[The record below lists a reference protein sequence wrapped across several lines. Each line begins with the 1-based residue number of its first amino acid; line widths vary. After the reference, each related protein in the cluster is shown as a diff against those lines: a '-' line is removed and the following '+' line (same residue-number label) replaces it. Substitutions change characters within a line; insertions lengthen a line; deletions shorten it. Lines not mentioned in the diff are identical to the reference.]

1 MEIKLSN
8 TLIEKVP
15 GFKVGVIQYNN
26 IEIGESPQMLRGR
39 LQLFQES
46 IHFDLQDKNVTDFEG
61 IKEWRQVFKT
71 VGTDPSRYRPSI
83 EALYRRIKKHT
94 YLQPVHSG
102 VDLNNF
108 FSLEY
113 QVPIGLYDFDALEG
127 DILITIGDENAHYEG
142 LNGRNVTFANSI
154 VSLDN
159 QGAFGSP
166 YVDSVRT
173 KVTETTKNA
182 LQIVYLKPSTDLDN
196 AERLLSSLQQ
206 MFNQIHGGEGKALV
220 IA

>member
-26 IEIGESPQMLRGR
+26 IEIGESPKMLRGR

-46 IHFDLQDKNVTDFEG
+46 IHFDLQDKNVTDFDG

-83 EALYRRIKKHT
+83 EALYRRIQKHT
-94 YLQPVHSG
+94 YLHPVHSG

-113 QVPIGLYDFDALEG
+113 QVPIGLYDLDALEG
-127 DILITIGDENAHYEG
+127 DILITIGDETAHYEG
-142 LNGRNVTFANSI
+142 LNGRNVTFSNSI

-159 QGAFGSP
+159 EGAFGSP

-206 MFNQIHGGEGKALV
+206 MFNQIHGGEGNALV